1 MSGFQSLLILTLSTL
16 FLASC
21 GIVRHG
27 VQPAPEPRADRE
39 DGRFEVGS
47 LIQEGQASWY
57 GPKFHGKA
65 TANGEV
71 FNMEDLTAAHRTL
84 PFNTVVR
91 VTNKAN
97 NRSVNV
103 RINDRG
109 PYIGDRIIDLSRR
122 AAREIDMFHAGI
134 GDVTLHLVEA
144 GDRPTT
150 ASNSSSRES
159 FTVQLG
165 SYDSRER
172 ASSEASRIRGTEV
185 VGVEVNNRETFR
197 VYYGNFST
205 PEDAEKS
212 MRDLRRRGYDGF
224 VKQREN

>member
-1 MSGFQSLLILTLSTL
+1 MKGFQSLLIVTLSSL

-27 VQPAPEPRADRE
+27 VQPAHDARPDRK
-39 DGRFEVGS
+39 DVRFESGAM
-47 LIQEGQASWY
+47 IQEGQASWY

-65 TANGEV
+65 TANGEI

-97 NRSVNV
+97 GRSVDV

-122 AAREIDMFHAGI
+122 AAREIDMFNAGI
-134 GDVTLHLVEA
+134 GDVTLHLVET
-144 GDRPTT
+144 GDRSVTS
-150 ASNSSSRES
+150 SNSSSRES

-185 VGVEVNNRETFR
+185 VGVEIGNRETWR
-197 VYYGNFST
+197 VYYGNYSS
-205 PEDAEKS
+205 PEDAEKG
-212 MRDLRRRGYDGF
+212 MRDLRRKGFDGF